1 MHSTTLRGIAV
12 QLRQLAQARGEM
24 ADACE
29 VRAEKLTTPYL
40 VALEEAHARAYAATA
55 SSYLAQALEYDRAA
69 EQAYRG
75 ERVRRVA
82 ARAPKR
88 EARAA

>member
-1 MHSTTLRGIAV
+1 MHSATMRGLAV
-12 QLRQLAQARGEM
+12 QLRQLARACSDK

-29 VRAEKLTTPYL
+29 VRAEKLETPYL
-40 VALEEAHARAYAATA
+40 IALEEAHARAHLAMA

-69 EQAYRG
+69 ETLYAV
-75 ERVRRVA
+75 ERVRRVS

-88 EARAA
+88 SAEAA